1 MARRGQFALA
11 PYAGFI
17 LVAPRIKVMYCPT
30 TKVACSSLKLLLA
43 KANGSYDAAR
53 VEKLVGP
60 HIARS
65 QTIHEKGVNGLPKL
79 VDLPMR
85 EIDEILG
92 SPEWLRVYATRDP
105 LARAYSA
112 WENRIFSRAPG
123 TPDRAIE
130 LCPDELVDGRVDVA
144 ASFARFARAIAE
156 HTDEFMVDH
165 HFLPQTHI
173 VQPDRFDYTMRVR
186 VERPEEMSAL
196 VAEVNR
202 RAGTRL
208 ELERHNQGFGIALS
222 EVCDQ
227 HTANRL
233 AATYAMDHER
243 FGYETRTFPA
253 VVPPR
258 PLGPVEASLLR
269 SFRGA
274 VEQLQAV
281 SYSARSLAGVRFG
294 ARQIWKSLARRVT
307 LGRAYSDP
315 SQVHW

>member
-1 MARRGQFALA
+1 VARRGRFALA
-11 PYAGFI
+11 PWAGFI

-43 KANGSYDAAR
+43 RANGSYDAAR

-65 QTIHEKGVNGLPKL
+65 QTIHERRVNGLPKL
-79 VDLPMR
+79 VDLPLR
-85 EIDEILG
+85 EIQEVLA

-130 LCPDELVDGRVDVA
+130 LCPDELADGRIDVA

-156 HTDEFMVDH
+156 HTDAFMEDH

-186 VERPEEMSAL
+186 VEEPEEMARL

-202 RAGTRL
+202 RADTRL
-208 ELERHNQGFGIALS
+208 ELERHNQGFGIPLA

-243 FGYETRTFPA
+243 FGYPTRTFA
-253 VVPPR
+253 AIVAPR
-258 PLGPVEASLLR
+258 PLGQVEASLLR

-281 SYSARSLAGVRFG
+281 SFSARSLAGVRFG
-294 ARQIWKSLARRVT
+294 ARQIWKSLARHAT
-307 LGRAYSDP
+307 LGRAYRDP
-315 SQVHW
+315 AQVHW